1 MLWIHATKP
10 RIFGIQYGASTA
22 LYVAPAPRLDT
33 VDQAERTATF
43 MAAEKQNTASTKAAT
58 RLSAMAK
65 NLGPDSEGEDEE
77 VGLKPRGAG
86 GGWCMTIWWLVGGDL
101 GLGWRWGW
109 GCWKLRGNEGSDMS
123 RYCYFSCAGKLR
135 SDKWNDDL

>member
-1 MLWIHATKP
+1 MVHPLRVYI
-10 RIFGIQYGASTA
+10 
-22 LYVAPAPRLDT
+22 APTPRLDT

-77 VGLKPRGAG
+77 VKRGWWGHG
-86 GGWCMTIWWLVGGDL
+86 GC
-101 GLGWRWGW
+101 WGW
-109 GCWKLRGNEGSDMS
+109 GGVMLGMLVEVKGKWRFGHEY
-123 RYCYFSCAGKLR
+123 RYCTLVVWGSWGVR
-135 SDKWNDDL
+135 SEMMIDNSLKPKRNYST